1 MEMVIEAVFQ
11 LVRRRGCEPRG
22 CGFKSHPSPFI
33 ITSFIKYDTLFNR
46 GIIKYIYEYNRK

>member
-1 MEMVIEAVFQ
+1 MEMAIETVFQ

-33 ITSFIKYDTLFNR
+33 ITSLIKYDTLFNR